1 MKSVFYFVFILTF
14 CYPQIQNA
22 QNSKSLNA
30 QLQAYEV
37 KFKNLMATR
46 GLSYSEGK
54 VNQKKIEDVV
64 SKYSE
69 DHYGEPQPGLA
80 LLFYHF
86 ENDTLYHW
94 LFNHNT
100 LEATAIIPLKVD
112 SLIAMEN
119 TLKFSLSVDEKL
131 NANRSVFKNENKK
144 YRLRTYQ
151 SVPIISKIFFP
162 DAISQKLIGKKYL
175 IILPILNLSSFPF
188 ALLKP
193 WGEEKGILIDS
204 MSYSFA
210 HNFTQF
216 FQSVENNDMSYDQ
229 NYKMKNGVFQFNL
242 SEPII
247 CGNPSFTDRCT
258 DKLKAL
264 PGAEKEATEVGR
276 FLNARVMTGTA
287 ARKDSVTVK
296 MITSNFIYLSTHGWA
311 DPEFPLDSSFIALY
325 QPGGCGFVTPREI
338 QSMTLEN
345 KPIVILSAC
354 QTGLG
359 MIHEAGIVGL
369 ARGFLKAGA
378 QSVLMSLW
386 DVNDSETEKLMSLFI
401 QELQVPHPFFPAE
414 HWRQA
419 VLKYKRDGK
428 KDAINWSAFQNFG
441 VPYRLLAPARLQP
454 MRN

>member
-1 MKSVFYFVFILTF
+1 MKSVLYIIFILISYF
-14 CYPQIQNA
+14 PNYA
-22 QNSKSLNA
+22 QNSKALNT

-46 GLSYSEGK
+46 GLSYKEGK

-69 DHYGEPQPGLA
+69 DLYGEPQPGLA

-94 LFNHNT
+94 LFDHNT

-131 NANRSVFKNENKK
+131 NASRSVFKNENKK

-151 SVPIISKIFFP
+151 SVPIISKILFP
-162 DAISQKLIGKKYL
+162 QAISEKLIGKKFL

-193 WGEEKGILIDS
+193 WGEEKGMLIDS

-216 FQSVENNDMSYDQ
+216 FQSVENNAMSYDQ
-229 NYKMKNGVFQFNL
+229 NYKMKNGAFQFNL
-242 SEPII
+242 TDPII

-258 DKLKAL
+258 NQLKAL
-264 PGAEKEATEVGR
+264 PGAEKEATEVGKI
-276 FLNARVMTGTA
+276 LNAPVMTGIA
-287 ARKDSVTVK
+287 ARKDSVTAK
-296 MITSNFIYLSTHGWA
+296 MIASNFIYLSTHGWA
-311 DPEFPLDSSFIALY
+311 DPESPLDSSFIALY
-325 QPGGCGFVTPREI
+325 QPDGCGFITPREI
-338 QSMTLEN
+338 QLMTLEN

-386 DVNDSETEKLMSLFI
+386 DVNDSETEKLMNLFV
-401 QELQVPHPFFPAE
+401 QELQMPHPFFPAE

-419 VLKYKRDGK
+419 VLKYKSDGK

-441 VPYRLLAPARLQP
+441 VPYRLLGPAHLRP
-454 MRN
+454 AEN

>member
-1 MKSVFYFVFILTF
+1 MKSIFYITFILISLF
-14 CYPQIQNA
+14 PQSNLA

-46 GLSYSEGK
+46 GLSYIEGK

-64 SKYSE
+64 SQYSE
-69 DHYGEPQPGLA
+69 DLHGDPQPGFA

-100 LEATAIIPLKVD
+100 LEATAITLLKVD

-119 TLKFSLSVDEKL
+119 TLKFSLAIDEKL
-131 NANRSVFKNENKK
+131 NASRSVFKNENKK

-151 SVPIISKIFFP
+151 SVPIISKILLP
-162 DAISQKLIGKKYL
+162 PAISEKLIGKKYL

-193 WGEEKGILIDS
+193 WGEEKGMLIDS

-216 FQSVENNDMSYDQ
+216 FQSVEDNAMSYDQ
-229 NYKMKNGVFQFNL
+229 NYKLKNGTFQFNL
-242 SEPII
+242 TKPII

-258 DKLKAL
+258 DQLKAL

-276 FLNARVMTGTA
+276 FLNAPVLTGTA
-287 ARKDSVTVK
+287 ARKDSVTAR

-311 DPEFPLDSSFIALY
+311 DPESPLDSSFIALY
-325 QPGGCGFVTPREI
+325 QPDGCGFITPREI
-338 QSMTLEN
+338 QSITLKN

-386 DVNDSETEKLMSLFI
+386 DVNDAETEKLMNLFV
-401 QELQVPHPFFPAE
+401 QELQVPHPFFPSE

-419 VLKYKRDGK
+419 VLKYKSNGK

-441 VPYRLLAPARLQP
+441 VPYRLIGPAGLLP
-454 MRN
+454 VEN